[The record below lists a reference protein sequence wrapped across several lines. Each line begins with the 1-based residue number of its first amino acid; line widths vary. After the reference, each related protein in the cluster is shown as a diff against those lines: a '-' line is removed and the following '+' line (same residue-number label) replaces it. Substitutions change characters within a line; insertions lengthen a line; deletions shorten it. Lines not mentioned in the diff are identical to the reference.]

1 VEVETFYIENYY
13 LMPAFHK
20 QYWMGYRAKTW
31 GKDSFALL
39 DATVPKN
46 PDDNSTV
53 PGYYYHWG
61 NLTSVLPN
69 KTVVV
74 GCWGWLRM
82 GGGWLCTGRGWLG
95 AAAMPPVCADC
106 LPCSRTRIPQNN
118 PEPNGRKVPELCLA
132 ANWTQRYNQEG
143 GSGDAWGYMDGACSS
158 KFIFMCRIMRGWR
171 GRPAA
176 ERVLVLLLL
185 LLALLALL
193 ALQPDLVPC

>member
-1 VEVETFYIENYY
+1 MPPYTTKLTAVTFYLNTTPSTFDQAELACQTSGGHLATYSSFAEQVEVETFYIENYY

-61 NLTSVLPN
+61 NLTTTLPN

-74 GCWGWLRM
+74 GCW
-82 GGGWLCTGRGWLG
+82 
-95 AAAMPPVCADC
+95 ADC
-106 LPCSRTRIPQNN
+106 N
-118 PEPNGRKVPELCLA
+118 A
-132 ANWTQRYNQEG
+132 
-143 GSGDAWGYMDGACSS
+143 
-158 KFIFMCRIMRGWR
+158 
-171 GRPAA
+171 
-176 ERVLVLLLL
+176 
-185 LLALLALL
+185 
-193 ALQPDLVPC
+193 